1 MRWFIFAA
9 VNLAGMAIVRAVS
22 GVSGRIRSRCADGG
36 LLICKPIKRCHKDEI
51 KEEKIAEGNKH
62 GSMKGFEPMLVQI
75 SRHYSYL
82 PKGFDLILKP

>member
-1 MRWFIFAA
+1 MKWYIFAA

-36 LLICKPIKRCHKDEI
+36 LLICKPIKCCPKDEI
-51 KEEKIAEGNKH
+51 KEEKIAEGNKQ

-75 SRHYSYL
+75 SCHCTFR
-82 PKGFDLILKP
+82 KVTI